1 MGANTKYKDSVFSL
15 LFSNPDL
22 LRELYCALEDVTL
35 SADVPVTINTL
46 RDVLFLDKINDISFE
61 IGGKLVILIEH
72 QSTINPNMALRLLMY
87 IARVYEKIIGDKNIY
102 STRPVSVPRPEFF
115 VLYNGVSPF
124 PDEKILKLSDIFE
137 KTGSLGLTEKENT
150 ALELVVKVV
159 NINQGKN
166 EGIIRKCKTLAGYS
180 AFVAK
185 VREFEKECGDK
196 AEALKRAVRYCRDHD
211 ILKEFFEKNATEVV
225 NMLMTEWN
233 WDDALAVR
241 YEDGWEDGM
250 EKGMEK
256 GMENV
261 ARNALAE
268 GASIEFV
275 QKITGLD
282 METIKSL
289 EAR

>member
-15 LFSNPDL
+15 LFSDPSL

-35 SADVPVTINTL
+35 PADVPVNINTL

-87 IARVYEKIIGDKNIY
+87 VARVYEKIIGDRNIY
-102 STRPVSVPRPEFF
+102 SSRLVTVPRPEFF

-124 PDEKILKLSDIFE
+124 PDEQILNLSDVFE
-137 KTGSLGLTEKENT
+137 KTDSLDLPEKEIA
-150 ALELVVKVV
+150 ALELVVKVI

-166 EGIIRKCKTLAGYS
+166 ENLARKCKTLAGYS
-180 AFVAK
+180 VFVAK

-196 AEALKRAVRYCRDHD
+196 AEALKRAVRYCRNHD
-211 ILKEFFEKNATEVV
+211 ILKEFLEKNATEVI

-241 YEDGWEDGM
+241 YEDGMEDGI
-250 EKGMEK
+250 EKGRED
-256 GMENV
+256 EREEI
-261 ARNALAE
+261 ARNALAKGLSPE
-268 GASIEFV
+268 LICT
-275 QKITGLD
+275 ITGLD
-282 METIKSL
+282 METVKSL
-289 EAR
+289 EVR